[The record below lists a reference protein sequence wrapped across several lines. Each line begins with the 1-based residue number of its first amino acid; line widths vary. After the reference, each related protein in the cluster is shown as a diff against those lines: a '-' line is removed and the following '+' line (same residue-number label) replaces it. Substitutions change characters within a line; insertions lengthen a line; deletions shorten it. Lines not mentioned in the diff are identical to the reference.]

1 MRRLH
6 ALPPMLPVCM
16 TCAVLGAFLGGP
28 TPALAQAEAAV
39 TGSEAATTS
48 DALAIPPAP
57 AAGDE
62 TMPPP
67 PPMVTTQEAS
77 AAEVDVV
84 RLDAWLAS
92 FDGMSRTLRYIAAPL
107 GVVAG
112 GLLAGLGVW
121 YITDDSLVV
130 GSREATV
137 GLGAAM
143 IGLGVMSTA
152 MGIYNFIV
160 STYPEQNYERF
171 QLARGEGLSVRDLGR
186 FEGELRAMAE
196 ISRTQR
202 MLSIVAGFSMAVGG
216 GIAVGL
222 SATVDRDDPRT
233 IGMIT
238 GSALAIMGVLLGAL
252 SFIPT
257 PYEQA
262 WEKYEQGLGPDDTAP
277 TAQVTP
283 LVGPNV
289 AGVSVAGSF

>member
-6 ALPPMLPVCM
+6 ALPPMLVVCM
-16 TCAVLGAFLGGP
+16 TGTVLGAFLGGP
-28 TPALAQAEAAV
+28 TPALAQTEAAP
-39 TGSEAATTS
+39 TGSDPAPTS
-48 DALAIPPAP
+48 DGLAVPPAP

-62 TMPPP
+62 TVPPP
-67 PPMVTTQEAS
+67 PPMVSTREAF

-107 GVVAG
+107 SVVAG

-121 YITDDSLVV
+121 YIADDSLVI

-137 GLGAAM
+137 GLGAGM
-143 IGLGVMSTA
+143 VGLGVMSTA
-152 MGIYNFIV
+152 IGIYNFVV
-160 STYPEQNYERF
+160 STYPEQTYERF

-196 ISRTQR
+196 LSRTQR

-216 GIAVGL
+216 GVAAGL
-222 SATVDRDDPRT
+222 SATVDREDPRT
-233 IGMIT
+233 IGIIT
-238 GSALAIMGVLLGAL
+238 GSTLAIVGVLLGAL
-252 SFIPT
+252 SFIPS

-262 WEKYEQGLGPDDTAP
+262 WEKYDEGLGPDDRAP